1 MAFLKIKNQK
11 EFFLTSKL
19 AQKCKRMLFLT
30 NIYSNNVFLN
40 CILLFF
46 RLSGKSRFFRF
57 PREKSFILETNG
69 ERIGLSL
76 R

>member
-1 MAFLKIKNQK
+1 MAFLKIKKSKRRQ
-11 EFFLTSKL
+11 SKL